1 MQQQIFSAR
10 EEQTTKAN
18 KSLYILRTLGKLD
31 GYDRQSEIDL
41 LFYTIVLPNIN
52 SPVSSS
58 LWPLNDA
65 FFTGLASI
73 WNNKFTNSNEKKD
86 LFITLSIVIFTFQTL
101 TCRNFWIF
109 YFMSRLTLYECPNC
123 LYSAVN
129 FNSKLNYTLSV
140 YVASESD
147 LTPLQCFFDRCFK
160 RKYTSKPASVYD
172 FSERQDCKIFRK
184 VSNTKGHS
192 ILSIPR
198 SSSCQTVQL

>member
-10 EEQTTKAN
+10 EELTTKAN
-18 KSLYILRTLGKLD
+18 KSLHILRTLRKLD

-41 LFYTIVLPNIN
+41 LFNTIVLPNIN

-73 WNNKFTNSNEKKD
+73 WNNKFINSNEKKD
-86 LFITLSIVIFTFQTL
+86 LFISLSIVYIQISNTYLPEFL
-101 TCRNFWIF
+101 N
-109 YFMSRLTLYECPNC
+109 LLLYVEVNPVWMCPKC
-123 LYSAVN
+123 LYSAVI

-147 LTPLQCFFDRCFK
+147 LTPLQCFFDRC
-160 RKYTSKPASVYD
+160 
-172 FSERQDCKIFRK
+172 I
-184 VSNTKGHS
+184 
-192 ILSIPR
+192 
-198 SSSCQTVQL
+198 

>member
-86 LFITLSIVIFTFQTL
+86 LFITLSIVYIHISNTYLPEFL
-101 TCRNFWIF
+101 NI
-109 YFMSRLTLYECPNC
+109 LLYVE
-123 LYSAVN
+123 VN
-129 FNSKLNYTLSV
+129 PVWMSKLFV
-140 YVASESD
+140 
-147 LTPLQCFFDRCFK
+147 
-160 RKYTSKPASVYD
+160 
-172 FSERQDCKIFRK
+172 FSGKF
-184 VSNTKGHS
+184 
-192 ILSIPR
+192 
-198 SSSCQTVQL
+198 